1 MRQLL
6 ELSLIELTDA
16 LRNRE
21 ASPVELAEAV
31 FQRIDATRQTLN
43 AVVAELDREQVL
55 AAARAA
61 EARIGRGE
69 ARPLE
74 GVPLGVKDL
83 ENVAGLVTSHGSWL
97 FRDNLAE
104 RDDIHVARLRAAG
117 AIPMAKT
124 NAPEFGPMP
133 ITKNLLHGVTC
144 SPWDLDRTPGGSSGG
159 SAAALAG
166 GVLPLVTASDG
177 GGSVRIPAAWS
188 GTFGHKPSQG
198 RVPMGPSSSWDSTMM
213 SVYGALTKTVED
225 ACLYLDQVVGP
236 TPHDASALPH
246 PGYRYL
252 DRVREPLPRGLR
264 IGFALDF
271 GRVVV
276 QSEIA
281 AAVEDGVRVFERLG
295 ATVETVADGPPPVG
309 EEWNA
314 LAGFGMAGRLRDVL
328 PGNEDRIQR
337 YLLTLLQAGREMT
350 PEAWAKIGESR
361 ARVRDWCADVFGRYD
376 LLVTPTVPFEAPPA
390 RGPIPAET
398 DGRPQDP
405 MGAAA
410 FTQPFN
416 LCWQP
421 AASVRVG
428 LTRSGLPIGMQIA
441 GGNHRDDLVLQ
452 ASRAFERERPWQEWP
467 AAQV

>member
-1 MRQLL
+1 MSELL
-6 ELSLIELTDA
+6 GLSLIDLAAA
-16 LRNRE
+16 LRERK
-21 ASPVELAEAV
+21 ASAVELMHVV
-31 FQRIDATRQTLN
+31 FERIDATRETLN
-43 AVVAELDREQVL
+43 AVVAELPREQAL
-55 AAARAA
+55 AAAQAA
-61 EARIGRGE
+61 DERIGRGE

-74 GVPLGVKDL
+74 GIPLGVKDL

-104 RDDIHVARLRAAG
+104 RDDVHVARLRAAG
-117 AIPMAKT
+117 AIPMCKT

-133 ITKNLLHGVTC
+133 ITKNLLHGVTR
-144 SPWDLDRTPGGSSGG
+144 SPWNAERTPGGSSGG

-188 GTFGHKPSQG
+188 GAFGHKPSQG
-198 RVPMGPSSSWDSTMM
+198 RVPIAPSGAWDSTMM

-236 TPHDASALPH
+236 TALDPAALPH

-252 DRVREPLPRGLR
+252 DRVREPLPSGLR
-264 IGFALDF
+264 IGFAADF

-276 QSEIA
+276 QSEVA
-281 AAVEDGVRVFERLG
+281 AAVEDAVRVFERLG
-295 ATVETVADGPPPVG
+295 AQIETISDGPPPVG

-314 LAGFGMAGRLRDVL
+314 LAGFGMAGRLRDKL
-328 PGNEDRIQR
+328 PGNEARIQR
-337 YLLTLLQAGREMT
+337 YLLSLLDAGRQMT
-350 PEAWAKIGESR
+350 PETWAKIGESR
-361 ARVRDWCADVFGRYD
+361 ARVRNWCADVFERCD
-376 LLVTPTVPFEAPPA
+376 LLLTPTVPYEAPPA
-390 RGPIPAET
+390 RGPMPAET
-398 DGRPQDP
+398 NGQAQDP
-405 MGAAA
+405 NAAAA

-428 LTRSGLPIGMQIA
+428 LTRSGLPMAMQIA
-441 GGNHRDDLVLQ
+441 AANHRDYLVLQ
-452 ASRAFERERPWQEWP
+452 ASRAFERERPWQQWP
-467 AAQV
+467 AAA

>member
-1 MRQLL
+1 MTDLLDLPLLQLAETLRSRQQ
-6 ELSLIELTDA
+6 
-16 LRNRE
+16 
-21 ASPVELAEAV
+21 SPVDLMNAV
-31 FQRIDATRQTLN
+31 FARIDATRETLN
-43 AVVAELDREQVL
+43 AVVAELDREQASV
-55 AAARAA
+55 AARES
-61 EARIGRGE
+61 EARILRGD

-74 GVPLGVKDL
+74 GIPLGVKDL

-97 FRDNLAE
+97 FRDNVA
-104 RDDIHVARLRAAG
+104 RQDDIHVARLRAAG
-117 AIPMAKT
+117 AIPIAKT

-133 ITKNLLHGVTC
+133 ITKNLLHGVTR
-144 SPWDLDRTPGGSSGG
+144 SPWDVERTPGGSSGG
-159 SAAALAG
+159 AAAALAG
-166 GVLPLVTASDG
+166 NVLPLVTASDG

-198 RVPMGPSSSWDSTMM
+198 RVPIGPSGAWDSTMM

-236 TPHDASALPH
+236 TPQDPSALPH

-252 DRVREPLPRGLR
+252 DSVRQPLPDGLR
-264 IGFALDF
+264 IGYAPDF

-281 AAVEDGVRVFERLG
+281 AAVEEGVRVFERLG
-295 ATVETVADGPPPVG
+295 ARIETVADGPPPVG

-337 YLLTLLQAGREMT
+337 YLLTLLEAGREMT

-361 ARVRDWCADVFGRYD
+361 GRVRAWCADVFSQCD
-376 LLVTPTVPFEAPPA
+376 LLITPTVPFEAPPA

-398 DGRPQDP
+398 DGKPQDP

-428 LTRSGLPIGMQIA
+428 LTRSGLPMGMQIA
-441 GGNHRDDLVLQ
+441 AANHRDDLVLQ
-452 ASRAFERERPWQEWP
+452 AARAFERERPWQEWP
-467 AAQV
+467 AA

>member
-1 MRQLL
+1 MSELL
-6 ELSLIELTDA
+6 GLSLIDLADT
-16 LRNRE
+16 LRGRK
-21 ASPVELAEAV
+21 ASAVELMRAV
-31 FQRIDATRQTLN
+31 FERIDATRETLN
-43 AVVAELDREQVL
+43 AVVAELDREQAL
-55 AAARAA
+55 TAAQAA
-61 EARIGRGE
+61 DERIVRGE

-74 GVPLGVKDL
+74 GIPLGVKDL
-83 ENVAGLVTSHGSWL
+83 EGVEGLVTSQGSWL
-97 FRDNLAE
+97 FRDNVAE

-117 AIPMAKT
+117 AIPMCKT

-133 ITKNLLHGVTC
+133 ITKNLLHGVTR
-144 SPWDLDRTPGGSSGG
+144 SPWDAERTPGGSSGG

-166 GVLPLVTASDG
+166 GVLPLATASDG

-188 GTFGHKPSQG
+188 GLFGHKPSQG
-198 RVPMGPSSSWDSTMM
+198 RVPIAPSGAWDSTMM
-213 SVYGALTKTVED
+213 SVYGPLAKTVED

-236 TPHDASALPH
+236 TPLDPSALPH

-252 DRVREPLPRGLR
+252 DRVREPLPSGLR
-264 IGFALDF
+264 IGFAADF

-276 QSEIA
+276 QAEVA
-281 AAVEDGVRVFERLG
+281 AAVEDAVRVFEGFG
-295 ATVETVADGPPPVG
+295 ARIETVTDGPPPVG
-309 EEWNA
+309 EEWNT

-337 YLLTLLQAGREMT
+337 YLLPLIEAGHRMT
-350 PEAWAKIGESR
+350 PETWAKIGESR
-361 ARVRDWCADVFGRYD
+361 ARVRNWCADVFERCD
-376 LLVTPTVPFEAPPA
+376 LLVTPTVPYEAPPA
-390 RGPIPAET
+390 RGPMPAET

-405 MGAAA
+405 FAAAA

-428 LTRSGLPIGMQIA
+428 LTRSGLPMGMQIA
-441 GGNHRDDLVLQ
+441 AANHRDDLVLQ

-467 AAQV
+467 SP

>member
-1 MRQLL
+1 MPDLLDLPLLQLA
-6 ELSLIELTDA
+6 ET
-16 LRNRE
+16 LRSRRE
-21 ASPVELAEAV
+21 SPVDLMDAV
-31 FQRIDATRQTLN
+31 FARIDDTRETLN
-43 AVVAELDREQVL
+43 AVVAELDREQAL
-55 AAARAA
+55 AAARES
-61 EARIGRGE
+61 EARILRGE

-74 GVPLGVKDL
+74 GIPLGVKDL

-97 FRDNLAE
+97 FRDNIAE
-104 RDDIHVARLRAAG
+104 QDDIHVARLRAAG

-133 ITKNLLHGVTC
+133 ITKNLLHGVTR
-144 SPWDLDRTPGGSSGG
+144 SPWDAERTPGGSSGG

-166 GVLPLVTASDG
+166 NVLPLVTASDG

-198 RVPMGPSSSWDSTMM
+198 RVPIGPSGAWDSTMM
-213 SVYGALTKTVED
+213 GVYGALTKTVED
-225 ACLYLDQVVGP
+225 ACLYLDQVAGP
-236 TPHDASALPH
+236 TPHDPSALPH

-252 DRVREPLPRGLR
+252 DRVREPLPSGLR
-264 IGFALDF
+264 IGYAPDF

-281 AAVEDGVRVFERLG
+281 AAVEEGVRVFERLG
-295 ATVETVADGPPPVG
+295 TRIETIADGPPPVG

-314 LAGFGMAGRLRDVL
+314 LAGFGLAGRLRSVL

-337 YLLTLLQAGREMT
+337 YLLTLLAAGRQMT

-361 ARVRDWCADVFGRYD
+361 ARVRAWCAEVFSRCDV
-376 LLVTPTVPFEAPPA
+376 LITPTVPFEAPPA

-398 DGRPQDP
+398 EGRPQDP

-428 LTRSGLPIGMQIA
+428 LTRSGLPMGMQIA
-441 GGNHRDDLVLQ
+441 AANHRDDLVLQ
-452 ASRAFERERPWQEWP
+452 ASRTFERERPWQEWP
-467 AAQV
+467 SV